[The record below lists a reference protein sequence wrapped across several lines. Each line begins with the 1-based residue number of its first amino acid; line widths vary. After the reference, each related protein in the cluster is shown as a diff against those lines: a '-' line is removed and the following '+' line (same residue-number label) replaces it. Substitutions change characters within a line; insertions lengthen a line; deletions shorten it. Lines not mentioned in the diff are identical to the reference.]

1 MFSKIV
7 AVLPF
12 LCLLLSCFLGMQR
25 CKSCLEGILKAG
37 IIWTLS
43 SFVYLLL
50 CSVQS
55 LITFTSLLAFWGCY
69 IIICCVFICRQK
81 TLLFLWRT
89 AGNLWK
95 LFPSHIRY
103 FFIVLFIGTLLTAL
117 LYPPNNWDAMTYNMP
132 RVMHWIQNMTLAPY
146 ITSIDRQIGMAPLQS
161 MLILSPVLLGKTD
174 FFAPLVQWFGYIG
187 TCLAVARIC
196 VQLGGNK
203 KACLYS
209 VMFFATVPMCI
220 LQASNTESGHV
231 VGFFICCFVSFFLQ
245 WKNEPCLR
253 HAVWSGL
260 ALGLAISSKGSAY
273 PFAAA
278 TVLIMG
284 FLCLRSKK
292 RFMQGCVAA
301 VVVIALQIP
310 ALMRNLEAY
319 DSLFASAEQNINKAV
334 SVKTFVAAASAN
346 FLMNLPVM
354 GSSAFRQAYADFLE
368 RLDVRMDDSR
378 IYPWGNPRDNVRK
391 FYSTEDSRA
400 QNPLHALLLAGLL
413 LAVLLRRVPL
423 PPLYTGMV
431 VATFMLFSVFLVW
444 FPHIT
449 RIHMG
454 LYALAAPCA
463 GLAAERLRQRW
474 RTGLLVVLL
483 IGALPPLLLN
493 QTRPLLPEQCVQF
506 IWHRDVRDCWSNPR
520 EQLYFN
526 PRPEIR
532 DAYIAAADAIAAAH
546 PAVVGVRLWQDGW
559 EYPLW
564 GLLRNRMEQLPRIV
578 HVLGENDRPIRAM
591 RESEQTPDVIFELP
605 ETNMLKTQP
614 HVIVP

>member
-1 MFSKIV
+1 MRRS
-7 AVLPF
+7 
-12 LCLLLSCFLGMQR
+12 S
-25 CKSCLEGILKAG
+25 SSLEGILKG
-37 IIWTLS
+37 GS
-43 SFVYLLL
+43 SWALASFFYLTV
-50 CSVQS
+50 CSFFS
-55 LITFTSLLAFWGCY
+55 LIIYSYMFVFWLFYAG
-69 IIICCVFICRQK
+69 ICCV
-81 TLLFLWRT
+81 LLYRDGGIFFLWERVCKFWKFFPVK
-89 AGNLWK
+89 ARYALIILW
-95 LFPSHIRY
+95 S
-103 FFIVLFIGTLLTAL
+103 GTLLTAL

-174 FFAPLVQWFGYIG
+174 VFAPLVQWFGYIG

-196 VQLGGNK
+196 AQLGGSK

-231 VGFFICCFVSFFLQ
+231 VGFFVCCFVSFFLQ
-245 WKNEPCLR
+245 WKKEPCLR

-260 ALGLAISSKGSAY
+260 ALGLAIASKGSAY

-278 TVLIMG
+278 TVLIMV
-284 FLCLRSKK
+284 FLCLCCKK

-319 DSLFASAEQNINKAV
+319 DSLFAGAEQNISKV
-334 SVKTFVAAASAN
+334 FSVQTVIAAASGN
-346 FLMNLPVM
+346 FLINLPVM
-354 GSSAFRQAYADFLE
+354 GSAAFRQAYADFLE
-368 RLDVRMDDSR
+368 RLGVHMDDTR
-378 IYPWGNPRDNVRK
+378 IFPWGNPRDHTRK
-391 FYSTEDSRA
+391 FYTTEDSRA

-413 LAVLLRRVPL
+413 LAFLLRRVTL
-423 PPLYTGMV
+423 PPLYAGMV
-431 VATFMLFSVFLVW
+431 VATFILFSALLVW
-444 FPHIT
+444 FPYIT

-474 RTGLLVVLL
+474 RTGLLVLL
-483 IGALPPLLLN
+483 LLGALPPLLLN

-526 PRPEIR
+526 TRPEIR
-532 DAYIAAADAIAAAH
+532 DTYIASANAIAAAN

-564 GLLRNRMEQLPRIV
+564 GLLRNRMEHLPRIV

-591 RESEQTPDVIFELP
+591 RESEQEPDVIFDLP
-605 ETNMLKTQP
+605 ETNIVKTQP
-614 HVIVP
+614 RVIFP

>member
-69 IIICCVFICRQK
+69 VAICGILIYRQK

-95 LFPSHIRY
+95 LFPSHIWY
-103 FFIVLFIGTLLTAL
+103 FFIILFIGTLLTAL

-196 VQLGGNK
+196 AQLGGSK

-319 DSLFASAEQNINKAV
+319 DSLFASAEQNINKTV

-413 LAVLLRRVPL
+413 LAVLLRRVTL

-493 QTRPLLPEQCVQF
+493 QTRPLLPEQAVHL
-506 IWHRDVRDCWSNPR
+506 IWKRDIRGCWGNPR

-526 PRPEIR
+526 SRPEIR
-532 DAYIAAADAIAAAH
+532 DAYIAAADDIASAR

-564 GLLRNRMEQLPRIV
+564 ELLRNRMEPLPRIV

-614 HVIVP
+614 RVIVP

>member
-483 IGALPPLLLN
+483 IGALPPLLLR
-493 QTRPLLPEQCVQF
+493 QTRPLLPEQAVHL
-506 IWHRDVRDCWSNPR
+506 IWKRDIRGCWGNPR

-526 PRPEIR
+526 SRPEIR
-532 DAYIAAADAIAAAH
+532 DAYIAAADDIASAR

-564 GLLRNRMEQLPRIV
+564 ELLRNRMEPLPRIV

-614 HVIVP
+614 RVIVP

>member
-1 MFSKIV
+1 MLGIR
-7 AVLPF
+7 
-12 LCLLLSCFLGMQR
+12 LSDDYI
-25 CKSCLEGILKAG
+25 EGIIKGGVLWA
-37 IIWTLS
+37 LV
-43 SFVYLLL
+43 SFVYLNI
-50 CSVQS
+50 CSSMQ
-55 LITFTSLLAFWGCY
+55 LITFASLLLFWIVY
-69 IIICCVFICRQK
+69 AVVCCVLLYRHGGFSLGEAVRNLRMLFSMKICYVLLVIFSV
-81 TLLFLWRT
+81 TL
-89 AGNLWK
+89 
-95 LFPSHIRY
+95 
-103 FFIVLFIGTLLTAL
+103 VTAL

-132 RVMHWIQNMTLAPY
+132 RIMHWIQNMTLAPY

-174 FFAPLVQWFGYIG
+174 VFAPLVQWFGYIG

-196 VQLGGNK
+196 AQLGGSR
-203 KACLYS
+203 KARLYA
-209 VMFFATVPMCI
+209 MLFFATVPMCI

-245 WKNEPCLR
+245 WKKEPCLR
-253 HAVWSGL
+253 HALWLGA
-260 ALGLAISSKGSAY
+260 ALGLAILSKGSAY

-278 TVLIMG
+278 TVLIMT
-284 FLCLRSKK
+284 FLCLRNKK

-301 VVVIALQIP
+301 VVIIGLQVP
-310 ALMRNLEAY
+310 AMMRNLEAY
-319 DSLFASAEQNINKAV
+319 DSLFASAEQNINRV
-334 SVKTFVAAASAN
+334 FSVQTFIAAASGN

-354 GSSAFRQAYADFLE
+354 GSASFRQAYSDFLE
-368 RLDVRMDDSR
+368 RLDVHMDDTR
-378 IYPWGNPRDNVRK
+378 IYPWGNPRDNARK
-391 FYSTEDSRA
+391 FYTTEDSRA

-413 LAVLLRRVPL
+413 LAYLLRRVTL
-423 PPLYTGMV
+423 PPLYAGMV
-431 VATFMLFSVFLVW
+431 VATFMLFSVLLVW

-463 GLAAERLRQRW
+463 GLAAEKLRQRW
-474 RTGLLVVLL
+474 QTGLLVLL
-483 IGALPPLLLN
+483 LLGALPPLLLN

-526 PRPEIR
+526 SRPEVR
-532 DAYIAAADAIAAAH
+532 DAYIAAADAVAAAR

-564 GLLRNRMEQLPRIV
+564 GLLRNRMEQLPRVV

-591 RESEQTPDVIFELP
+591 RESEQEPDVIFDLP
-605 ETNMLKTQP
+605 ETNIIKTQP
-614 HVIVP
+614 RVIFP

>member
-391 FYSTEDSRA
+391 FYSTEVSRA

-493 QTRPLLPEQCVQF
+493 QTRPLLPEQAVHL
-506 IWHRDVRDCWSNPR
+506 IWKRDIRGCWGNPR

-526 PRPEIR
+526 SRPEIR
-532 DAYIAAADAIAAAH
+532 DAYIAAADDIASAR

-564 GLLRNRMEQLPRIV
+564 ELLRNRMEPLPRIV

-614 HVIVP
+614 RVIVP

>member
-1 MFSKIV
+1 MLGII
-7 AVLPF
+7 PF
-12 LCLLLSCFLGMQR
+12 LCLFLSCMSGMSR
-25 CKSCLEGILKAG
+25 SSSSLEGLLKGGITWALASFFYLTICSFFYLIACSYILVFWLFYAG
-37 IIWTLS
+37 
-43 SFVYLLL
+43 
-50 CSVQS
+50 
-55 LITFTSLLAFWGCY
+55 
-69 IIICCVFICRQK
+69 ICCVLLYRDGGIFFFWERVCKFWNFFPVK
-81 TLLFLWRT
+81 TRFALIILW
-89 AGNLWK
+89 
-95 LFPSHIRY
+95 S
-103 FFIVLFIGTLLTAL
+103 GTLLTAL

-174 FFAPLVQWFGYIG
+174 VFAPLVQWFGYIG

-196 VQLGGNK
+196 TQLGGSK

-209 VMFFATVPMCI
+209 MLFFATVPMCI

-231 VGFFICCFVSFFLQ
+231 VGFFVCCFVSFFLQ
-245 WKNEPCLR
+245 WKKEPCLR

-260 ALGLAISSKGSAY
+260 ALGLAIASKGSAY

-284 FLCLRSKK
+284 FLCLCSKK

-301 VVVIALQIP
+301 AVIIALQVP
-310 ALMRNLEAY
+310 AMMRNMEAY
-319 DSLFASAEQNINKAV
+319 DSLFAGAEQNINKV
-334 SVKTFVAAASAN
+334 FSVQTVIAAASGN
-346 FLMNLPVM
+346 FLINLPVM
-354 GSSAFRQAYADFLE
+354 GSAAFRQAYADFLE
-368 RLDVRMDDSR
+368 RLDVRMDDTR
-378 IYPWGNPRDNVRK
+378 IYPWGNPRDNARK
-391 FYSTEDSRA
+391 FYTTEDSRA
-400 QNPLHALLLAGLL
+400 QNPLHALLLGGLL
-413 LAVLLRRVPL
+413 LTFLLRRGTL

-431 VATFMLFSVFLVW
+431 VATFILFSVLLVW
-444 FPHIT
+444 FPYIT

-454 LYALAAPCA
+454 LYALVAPCA
-463 GLAAERLRQRW
+463 GLAAEKLRQRW
-474 RTGLLVVLL
+474 QTGLLVLVLL
-483 IGALPPLLLN
+483 GALPPLLLN

-526 PRPEIR
+526 TRPEIR
-532 DAYIAAADAIAAAH
+532 DTYIASADAIAAAA

-564 GLLRNRMEQLPRIV
+564 GLLHNRMEHLPRIV

-591 RESEQTPDVIFELP
+591 RESEQEPNVIFDLP
-605 ETNMLKTQP
+605 ETNIVKTQP
-614 HVIVP
+614 RVIFP

>member
-1 MFSKIV
+1 MLGIRFSEDH
-7 AVLPF
+7 
-12 LCLLLSCFLGMQR
+12 
-25 CKSCLEGILKAG
+25 LEGIIKGGVFWGL
-37 IIWTLS
+37 T
-43 SFVYLLL
+43 SFVFLNI
-50 CSVQS
+50 CSSMQ
-55 LITFTSLLAFWGCY
+55 LITFTSLLLFWTIYALLCCVLLYRHGGFSTKEAVRNLRILFSMKICY
-69 IIICCVFICRQK
+69 ILLVIFVF
-81 TLLFLWRT
+81 TL
-89 AGNLWK
+89 
-95 LFPSHIRY
+95 
-103 FFIVLFIGTLLTAL
+103 VTAL

-161 MLILSPVLLGKTD
+161 MLVLSPVLLGKTD
-174 FFAPLVQWFGYIG
+174 VFAPLVQWFGYIG

-196 VQLGGNK
+196 AQLGGSR
-203 KACLYS
+203 KACLYA
-209 VMFFATVPMCI
+209 MLFFATVPMCI

-245 WKNEPCLR
+245 WKKEPCLR
-253 HAVWSGL
+253 HALWLGA
-260 ALGLAISSKGSAY
+260 ALGLAILSKGSAY

-278 TVLIMG
+278 TVLIMS
-284 FLCLRSKK
+284 FLCLRNKK

-301 VVVIALQIP
+301 MVVIALQIP
-310 ALMRNLEAY
+310 AMMRNLEAY
-319 DSLFASAEQNINKAV
+319 DSLFASAEQNINRV
-334 SVKTFVAAASAN
+334 FSVQTFIAAASGN
-346 FLMNLPVM
+346 FLINMPVM
-354 GSSAFRQAYADFLE
+354 GSTSFRKAYAGALE
-368 RLDVRMDDSR
+368 RLGVHMDDTR
-378 IYPWGNPRDNVRK
+378 IYPWGNPRDNARK
-391 FYSTEDSRA
+391 FYTTEDSRA

-413 LAVLLRRVPL
+413 LAFLLRRVTL
-423 PPLYTGMV
+423 PPLYAGIV
-431 VATFMLFSVFLVW
+431 VATFMLFSLLLVW

-463 GLAAERLRQRW
+463 GLVAEKLKQRW
-474 RTGLLVVLL
+474 QTGLLVLL
-483 IGALPPLLLN
+483 IIGVLPPLLLN

-526 PRPEIR
+526 SRPEVR
-532 DAYIAAADAIAAAH
+532 DVYIAAADAIAAVR

-591 RESEQTPDVIFELP
+591 RESEQEPDVIFDLP
-605 ETNMLKTQP
+605 ETNIIKTQP
-614 HVIVP
+614 RVMMP

>member
-1 MFSKIV
+1 MLGIRFSEDH
-7 AVLPF
+7 
-12 LCLLLSCFLGMQR
+12 
-25 CKSCLEGILKAG
+25 LEGIIKGGVFWAL
-37 IIWTLS
+37 T
-43 SFVYLLL
+43 SFVFLNI
-50 CSVQS
+50 CSSMQ
-55 LITFTSLLAFWGCY
+55 LITFTSLLLFWTVY
-69 IIICCVFICRQK
+69 ALLCCVLLYRHGGFSPGEAVRNLRMLFSMKICYVLLVIFSV
-81 TLLFLWRT
+81 TL
-89 AGNLWK
+89 
-95 LFPSHIRY
+95 
-103 FFIVLFIGTLLTAL
+103 VTAL

-132 RVMHWIQNMTLAPY
+132 RIMHWIQNMTFAPH

-174 FFAPLVQWFGYIG
+174 VFAPLVQWFGYIG

-196 VQLGGNK
+196 AQLGGSR
-203 KACLYS
+203 KACLYA
-209 VMFFATVPMCI
+209 MLFFATVPMCI

-245 WKNEPCLR
+245 WKEAPCLR
-253 HAVWSGL
+253 HALWLGG
-260 ALGLAISSKGSAY
+260 ALGLAILSKGSAY

-278 TVLIMG
+278 TVLIMA
-284 FLCLRSKK
+284 FLCLRNKK
-292 RFMQGCVAA
+292 RFAQGCAAA
-301 VVVIALQIP
+301 VVIIALQIP
-310 ALMRNLEAY
+310 AMMRNLEAY
-319 DSLFASAEQNINKAV
+319 DSLFAGAEQNINRV
-334 SVKTFVAAASAN
+334 FSVQTFIAAASGN

-354 GSSAFRQAYADFLE
+354 GSSSFRQAYAGALE
-368 RLDVRMDDSR
+368 RLGVHMDDTR
-378 IYPWGNPRDNVRK
+378 IYPWGNPRDNARR
-391 FYSTEDSRA
+391 FYTTEDSRA

-413 LAVLLRRVPL
+413 LAFLLRRVTL
-423 PPLYTGMV
+423 PPLYAGMV
-431 VATFMLFSVFLVW
+431 VATFILFSLLLVW
-444 FPHIT
+444 FPYIT

-454 LYALAAPCA
+454 LYALAAPCV
-463 GLAAERLRQRW
+463 GLVADRMRQRW
-474 RTGLLVVLL
+474 RTGLLVLL
-483 IGALPPLLLN
+483 IIGVLPPLLLN

-591 RESEQTPDVIFELP
+591 RESEQEPDVIFELP
-605 ETNMLKTQP
+605 ETNIIKAQP

>member
-493 QTRPLLPEQCVQF
+493 QTRPLLPEQAVHL
-506 IWHRDVRDCWSNPR
+506 IWKRDIRGCWGNPR

-526 PRPEIR
+526 SRPEIR
-532 DAYIAAADAIAAAH
+532 DAYIAAADDIASAR

-564 GLLRNRMEQLPRIV
+564 ELLRNRMEPLPRIV

-614 HVIVP
+614 RVIVP